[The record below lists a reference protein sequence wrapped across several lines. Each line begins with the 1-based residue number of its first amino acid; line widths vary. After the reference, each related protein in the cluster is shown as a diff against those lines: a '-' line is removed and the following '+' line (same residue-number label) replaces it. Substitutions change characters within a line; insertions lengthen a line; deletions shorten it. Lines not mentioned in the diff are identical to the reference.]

1 TRALYL
7 AEVGR
12 RLGWDPKHDLS
23 VDKLLFAGEG
33 ASPAKRRKLSELWG
47 AKVYGMYGMTE
58 TNTLGMFCPLGELH
72 LVENRNWF
80 EVIDPET
87 GRAVPDGQPGE
98 LVVTSL
104 NTEAMPLVRYRTG
117 DMCRIGDQPTRC
129 GSPFRTL
136 HHLGRATDRL
146 LIDHVAISQLE

>member
-1 TRALYL
+1 
-7 AEVGR
+7 
-12 RLGWDPKHDLS
+12 
-23 VDKLLFAGEG
+23 
-33 ASPAKRRKLSELWG
+33 
-47 AKVYGMYGMTE
+47 
-58 TNTLGMFCPLGELH
+58 
-72 LVENRNWF
+72 
-80 EVIDPET
+80 
-87 GRAVPDGQPGE
+87 RAVPDGQPGE

-146 LIDHVAISQLE
+146 LIDHVAISQLELEDVIMSNLDTAPYFFSFKESGRRLRVGLTPNNMTDRVCEAIREDLQRRHGISADFDTISEEQFADTIRNAVKPTMSSFMH